1 MDLAS
6 YFTKV
11 GQKHQYDK
19 GDTVFKQGDFND
31 NLYYLNAG
39 LLKAFYMTPD
49 GKMFVKSFIREGNV
63 IGNLTALMSEEKCS
77 FSLVCLEPCALRHIK
92 FSSLVKL
99 AENDIA
105 IANAFIKLLINLAL
119 KKERRE
125 YEFLCLSAEERYQII
140 KQQAPDLLNRVTQND
155 IARYLGITPVAL
167 SRIRTRTLALKSRDE
182 TGK

>member
-6 YFTKV
+6 YFAKV

-19 GDTVFKQGDFND
+19 GDVVFKQGDFND
-31 NLYYLNAG
+31 NLYYLSSG

-49 GKMFVKSFIREGNV
+49 GKVFVKSFIRESNV
-63 IGNLTALMSEEKCS
+63 IGNLTALMSEEPCS
-77 FSLVCLEPCALRHIK
+77 FSLVCLEPCSLLHIK
-92 FSSLVKL
+92 FSYLVQL

-105 IANAFIKLLINLAL
+105 IANALIKLLINLAI

-140 KQQAPDLLNRVTQND
+140 KQQAPDLLKRVTQND

-167 SRIRTRTLALKSRDE
+167 SRIRARTAVLKSRGE
-182 TGK
+182 IEK